1 MKKQTL
7 VLLGILGIITNNAN
21 ARNNRRS
28 GYMGG
33 RTKNVN
39 IYGTTTQINAT
50 AADTT
55 MVSTDK
61 TKPAPI
67 TDAVAQRECYKNVA
81 NALEKHCIT
90 ENKACNNPTEIYAM
104 LTVPDEKFCANFI
117 ETAVNKLWNKYD
129 EYTNKDEKNCN
140 IALARSLA
148 AESCYRYALTHQN
161 KQVVI
166 YEGSEEKKEKFGHD
180 TFYKYCGSSAIQTIY
195 DKISKTPGNIDT
207 GDSLPKY
214 FASVGSIG
222 WSNLASY
229 TRLLDGKI
237 DFKTNEYPRELVQ
250 LVNSLKSE
258 GNMMCGDKHYTQL
271 YDTNMQLFDKSG
283 SLEKRINEKGII
295 SGTVDWGV
303 DQLGAIKGTDW
314 SNSIKQN
321 GMIKKK

>member
-81 NALEKHCIT
+81 SALKTYCNT
-90 ENKACNNPTEIYAM
+90 TGNTCNNPTEIYAM

-148 AESCYRYALTHQN
+148 AESCYRYALTQQN
-161 KQVVI
+161 KEVVI
-166 YEGSEEKKEKFGHD
+166 TEDKFSE
-180 TFYKYCGSSAIQTIY
+180 YCGDTAIKTIY

-214 FASVGSIG
+214 FASVGFIG